1 MVEKSTIQTM
11 RFVWDRARADTQGKK
26 SVAVF
31 QVVLMFFGIA
41 RWSSPSDI
49 ENVLSPSWP
58 LRISEVLLLTLPRLS
73 MAVPWLLT
81 AFPPWR
87 IMLAQMCLPSGQ
99 GVRFIYSFRFMPVEW
114 MQGLD
119 YGFAYTR
126 KVGCE
131 FTSYSVNLH
140 HAGCSLQLSHAVE
153 EATSYK
159 GTLSVHS
166 QCP

>member
-1 MVEKSTIQTM
+1 M
-11 RFVWDRARADTQGKK
+11 
-26 SVAVF
+26 
-31 QVVLMFFGIA
+31 LMFFRIA
-41 RWSSPSDI
+41 RWSPSDI

-58 LRISEVLLLTLPRLS
+58 LRTSEVLLLTLPRLS
-73 MAVPWLLT
+73 TAMPWLLT
-81 AFPPWR
+81 AFPPLC

-99 GVRFIYSFRFMPVEW
+99 GVRFIYSFRFMPAEW

-140 HAGCSLQLSHAVE
+140 HAGCSLHVYFYTQLRKPLHTKELLVCTLKVHWGVSTEQLMESHS
-153 EATSYK
+153 TS
-159 GTLSVHS
+159 
-166 QCP
+166 